1 MGNLTLA
8 ELALVRAA
16 VHEANASLSRAVA
29 VIENAQA
36 APASARRGCGACAG
50 EDFGDC
56 PSCREPEGR
65 VYGGGG
71 ADA

>member
-1 MGNLTLA
+1 MENLTVADLA
-8 ELALVRAA
+8 RAQAA
-16 VHEANASLSRAVA
+16 VDEANASLSRALA
-29 VIENAQA
+29 VTENAA
-36 APASARRGCGACAG
+36 AALERRGCGACAG

>member
-1 MGNLTLA
+1 MGTLTVA
-8 ELALVRAA
+8 ELALVQAA
-16 VHEANASLSRAVA
+16 VDDANASLSRALA

-36 APASARRGCGACAG
+36 ALERRGCGTCPG

-56 PSCREPEGR
+56 TACVEPEGR

>member
-8 ELALVRAA
+8 ELALVQAA
-16 VHEANASLSRAVA
+16 VDDANASLSRALA

-36 APASARRGCGACAG
+36 ALERCGCGACPG

-56 PSCREPEGR
+56 PACVEPEGR

-71 ADA
+71 GHA

>member
-36 APASARRGCGACAG
+36 APASARRGCGACAV